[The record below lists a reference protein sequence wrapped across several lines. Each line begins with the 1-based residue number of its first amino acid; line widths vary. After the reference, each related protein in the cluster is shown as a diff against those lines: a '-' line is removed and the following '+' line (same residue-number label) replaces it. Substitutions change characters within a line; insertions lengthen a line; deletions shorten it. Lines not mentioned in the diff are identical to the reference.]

1 LNRHTVKVALSTFAA
16 ILAIGAALAYV
27 TAPPKG
33 LDGYRERAA
42 ATAESL
48 RSQVE
53 TARIWADA
61 RIAGRAT
68 SAAAL
73 VGFEEADN
81 AAIATA
87 AKLEAYEPPDG
98 GLPLRRRFVHLAS
111 SVTDALARLRIA
123 AQMERWDELRAL
135 SEPLPRLSRELGRFE
150 ERAEP

>member
-1 LNRHTVKVALSTFAA
+1 MNPQVLKVALPTFAA
-16 ILAIGAALAYV
+16 ILAIAAALAYI

-42 ATAESL
+42 ATAGSL

-53 TARIWADA
+53 TARIWADT

-73 VGFEEADN
+73 VGFEETEND
-81 AAIATA
+81 AIAAA
-87 AKLEAYEPPDG
+87 AKWEGYEPPDG
-98 GLPLRRRFVHLAS
+98 GLRLRRRFAPLAGD
-111 SVTDALARLRIA
+111 VTNALARLRIA

-135 SEPLPRLSRELGRFE
+135 SEPLPGLSRELSRFE